1 MGIIIMDLLS
11 QKSSWWW
18 SCPWSARSSSWRWP
32 ASFLFRWLVQYLCG
46 VRWAHTGPVH
56 SKVGYNI
63 LLSIIMFIIIII
75 IIVITNIITIIIP
88 NKVSIVVITT
98 INTIL
103 AIKLRPMQI
112 SGSPQTFHGTPL
124 VSRFQKTLISLITKF
139 VKNLGNLRKFV
150 SMNNFN
156 VWTVR
161 YCF

>member
-1 MGIIIMDLLS
+1 M
-11 QKSSWWW
+11 
-18 SCPWSARSSSWRWP
+18 
-32 ASFLFRWLVQYLCG
+32 QYLCG
-46 VRWAHTGPVH
+46 VRRAHTGPVH

-75 IIVITNIITIIIP
+75 VITNIITIIIP
-88 NKVSIVVITT
+88 NIVSIVVITT